1 MSASHLIETFLEMLA
16 VERGAAL
23 NTLES
28 YRRDLDDYS
37 EFLISRGTDA
47 KKALSED
54 ISAYLSDLTG
64 RGFATTTQAR
74 RLSALRQFYKFLYAE
89 NMRGD
94 DPTGPIAAPK
104 SRKSLPGTLSEAEV
118 DRLIEAARFNASI
131 SGQSTARELRAHRL
145 YTMLELFYATGLR
158 VSELVNLPIGA
169 TRSGAKMIIV
179 RGKGGRERMVPLSER
194 ASAAMREYTTLRN
207 AAGAY
212 SGSPWLFPSFGKTG
226 HFTRQAFARDL
237 KALAVGIGIQANKVS
252 PHVLRHAFAS
262 HLLQNGADLRIVQQL
277 LGHAD
282 ISTTQIYTHVLD
294 ERLRKLVDEHHPL
307 AKRKG
312 SRYRVRRQSA
322 S

>member
-1 MSASHLIETFLEMLA
+1 MSAPHQIETFLEMLA

-28 YRRDLDDYS
+28 YRRDLDDFS
-37 EFLISRGTDA
+37 GFLATQGTDA
-47 KKALSED
+47 SKATSDD
-54 ISAYLSDLTG
+54 ISAYLSDLAG
-64 RGFATTTQAR
+64 RGFAATTQAR
-74 RLSALRQFYKFLYAE
+74 RLSALRQFYKFLYGE

-104 SRKSLPGTLSEAEV
+104 ARKSLPGTLSEAEV
-118 DRLIEAARFNASI
+118 DRLIEAARFNASLDGE
-131 SGQSTARELRAHRL
+131 SVARQLRAHRL
-145 YTMLELFYATGLR
+145 YTMLELLYATGLR
-158 VSELVNLPIGA
+158 VSELVSLPISA
-169 TRSGAKMIIV
+169 TRSGADMIIV
-179 RGKGGRERMVPLSER
+179 RGKGNKERMVPLSDR
-194 ASAAMREYTTLRN
+194 ASAAMRDYTALRA
-207 AAGAY
+207 AAGSY
-212 SGSPWLFPSFGKTG
+212 SGSPWLFPSFGETG

-237 KALAVGIGIQANKVS
+237 KALAAGVGIQAKKVS

-307 AKRKG
+307 ARKRG
-312 SRYRVRRQSA
+312 
-322 S
+322 